1 VALAFRGVTVALSR
15 TSERQLALADVNL
28 LVPDGECVAVLGGNG
43 AGKSML
49 LKVAAGA
56 LPPSAGT
63 VELSGVPPQRV
74 PGGSIAWMARDADAG
89 LVGATVEDHVG
100 FFAPRADRLAE
111 VWERFHLSALRH
123 RAVDTLSAGEQQRV
137 QLAGWFVGGASLWLM
152 DEPTGW
158 LDPTAAA
165 EVRTVIR
172 DVKTGGATMLIATH
186 DWEDVRIADRVVVLA
201 AGRVVWD
208 GPREEAAALEDTR
221 WGVPTSPVYATG
233 RELAKR
239 GAAIC
244 PSDDP
249 RNLYQWFRSAW
260 R

>member
-1 VALAFRGVTVALSR
+1 
-15 TSERQLALADVNL
+15 
-28 LVPDGECVAVLGGNG
+28 
-43 AGKSML
+43 
-49 LKVAAGA
+49 
-56 LPPSAGT
+56 
-63 VELSGVPPQRV
+63 
-74 PGGSIAWMARDADAG
+74 
-89 LVGATVEDHVG
+89 
-100 FFAPRADRLAE
+100 
-111 VWERFHLSALRH
+111 
-123 RAVDTLSAGEQQRV
+123 
-137 QLAGWFVGGASLWLM
+137 
-152 DEPTGW
+152 
-158 LDPTAAA
+158 
-165 EVRTVIR
+165 
-172 DVKTGGATMLIATH
+172 MLIATH